1 VYFLNH
7 TSGVGED
14 IIVPRPQD
22 SEILRT
28 QPRIANFVAR
38 TGGML
43 ATVNLDDQT
52 CFKTDEIN
60 HVGANRKLS
69 PE

>member
-7 TSGVGED
+7 TFGVGED
-14 IIVPRPQD
+14 IIVPKPQD

-38 TGGML
+38 TGGTL
-43 ATVNLDDQT
+43 ATVDLDDQT
-52 CFKTDEIN
+52 CSKTDEIN
-60 HVGANRKLS
+60 NVEANRKLS